1 MRSKDGVGAAALIGL
16 AVLVAQLAA
25 QAPPPAPAP
34 PEGGAPQAPT
44 QGRGGRV
51 GRAGG
56 PPGAPTAG
64 GGGQRGATF
73 PAQQR
78 APGDPA
84 VIARGKTLYGIN
96 CQACHG
102 VDLRGGDQGGP
113 NLLRSPVVLSDKEG
127 ELIVPIIHGS
137 RQNMGMD
144 PINLSDDDAKAV
156 ADYLHS
162 VAATMQ
168 GQGGPPRGNPVPPN
182 EAVLVGNATAG
193 QAYFASKCSSCHSV
207 TGDLK
212 GIGARYADPRMLQNN
227 WVGGGDGG
235 GRGGGGA
242 ANSKPVT
249 VTVTPATGAKVEG
262 RLVRIDD
269 FIVIVELADN
279 TQRSFRRNGDVPKV
293 EVHDPLDAHKTLLT
307 VLNDKDMHDVT
318 AYLASIK

>member
-1 MRSKDGVGAAALIGL
+1 MQSKDGVVAAAFISL
-16 AVLVAQLAA
+16 AILVAQVAA
-25 QAPPPAPAP
+25 QGPPPPPATPDAGAQPAP
-34 PEGGAPQAPT
+34 A
-44 QGRGGRV
+44 GRGGRA
-51 GRAGG
+51 GRAGAAPGG
-56 PPGAPTAG
+56 PAA

-78 APGDPA
+78 AAGDPA

-96 CQACHG
+96 CQSCHG
-102 VDLRGGDQGGP
+102 ADLRGGDQGGP

-127 ELIVPIIHGS
+127 ELILPIIHGS

-144 PINLSDDDAKAV
+144 PVNISDDDAKAV
-156 ADYLHS
+156 AEYLHS

-182 EAVLVGNATAG
+182 EAVLGGNAAAG
-193 QAYFASKCSSCHSV
+193 QTYFASKCASCHSV

-212 GIGARYADPRMLQNN
+212 GIGGRYPDPRMLQND
-227 WVGGGDGG
+227 WVGGGGGG

-242 ANSKPVT
+242 ADSKPVT
-249 VTVTPATGAKVEG
+249 VTVTPAPGAKIEG

-269 FIVIVELADN
+269 FIVIVEQADN
-279 TQRSFRRNGDVPKV
+279 TQRSIRRNGDVPKV
-293 EVHDPLDAHKTLLT
+293 EVHDPLEAHKTLLT

>member
-1 MRSKDGVGAAALIGL
+1 MRSKDGVVAAALIGL
-16 AVLVAQLAA
+16 AILVAQVAA
-25 QAPPPAPAP
+25 QAPPPPPAP
-34 PEGGAPQAPT
+34 PEGGAQAPA

-56 PPGAPTAG
+56 PPGAPAG
-64 GGGQRGATF
+64 GGGQRGAVF

-78 APGDPA
+78 AAGDPA

-96 CQACHG
+96 CQSCHG

-113 NLLRSPVVLSDKEG
+113 NLLRSQVVLSDKAG

-144 PINLSDDDAKAV
+144 PINLSDDDASAV
-156 ADYLHS
+156 AEFLHS

-182 EAVLVGNATAG
+182 EAVLVGSAMAG
-193 QAYFASKCSSCHSV
+193 QTYFASKCSSCHSV

-212 GIGARYADPRMLQNN
+212 GIGGRYTDARMLQNN
-227 WVGGGDGG
+227 WVGGGEGG

-242 ANSKPVT
+242 GNSKPVT
-249 VTVTPATGAKVEG
+249 VTVTPAAGTNVEG

-269 FIVIVELADN
+269 FIVILEQADN
-279 TQRSFRRNGDVPKV
+279 SQRSFRRNGDVPKV
-293 EVHDPLDAHKTLLT
+293 EIHDPLEAHKMLLT